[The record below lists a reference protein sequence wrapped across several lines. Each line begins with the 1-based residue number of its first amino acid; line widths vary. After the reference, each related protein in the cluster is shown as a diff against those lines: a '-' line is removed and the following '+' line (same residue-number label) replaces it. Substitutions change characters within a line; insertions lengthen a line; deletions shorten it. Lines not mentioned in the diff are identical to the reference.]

1 MKTVFPWYIGQQLCS
16 ITGFAYYISW
26 FLLVINEDIRN
37 SVFSS
42 LLQKVNTF
50 WETACSFIKVLLL
63 SYFSDFYSFRKQNEF
78 PHLSWGLCNQ
88 LFQPLCEKKHQDRCL
103 IKVIWWVPWFYV
115 LWALSM
121 KQANQIIYPRQF
133 ASFFYHFNQFWR
145 CLLWAW
151 DWKVSISGAEFGDFV
166 LQHWSLS
173 PNISRIRAGSSG
185 VRTTQRGLHW

>member
-1 MKTVFPWYIGQQLCS
+1 MFFHHYCRKWIHFEKLHVLS
-16 ITGFAYYISW
+16 SRYYSYPTSQIFTHSENRMS
-26 FLLVINEDIRN
+26 FLTCHEVYVTN
-37 SVFSS
+37 
-42 LLQKVNTF
+42 
-50 WETACSFIKVLLL
+50 
-63 SYFSDFYSFRKQNEF
+63 YFN
-78 PHLSWGLCNQ
+78 
-88 LFQPLCEKKHQDRCL
+88 LFVRKKHQDRCL
-103 IKVIWWVPWFYV
+103 IKVIWWVPWFYA